1 MSRLF
6 LICGLCGRQQADGLL
21 SRGYWG
27 HLEITSERT
36 LRACPTCKE
45 QHGDWEERL
54 RSFPKTGL
62 REYGFDDT
70 PMPSYRKKLSAQQ
83 IADLVSYLVSLQGV
97 PTP

>member
-1 MSRLF
+1 MSPLF

-27 HLEITSERT
+27 HLEITTERT

-54 RSFPKTGL
+54 RVTITQTG
-62 REYGFDDT
+62 
-70 PMPSYRKKLSAQQ
+70 PQSLSQA
-83 IADLVSYLVSLQGV
+83 S
-97 PTP
+97 